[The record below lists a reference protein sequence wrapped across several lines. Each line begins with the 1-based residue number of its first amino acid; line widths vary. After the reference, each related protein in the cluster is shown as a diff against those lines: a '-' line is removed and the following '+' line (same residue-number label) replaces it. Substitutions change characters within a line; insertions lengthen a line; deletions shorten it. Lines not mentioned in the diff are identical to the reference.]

1 MRHLSSGMLLLG
13 SLWCVVFLWPCDSE
27 ATTRDYYEVLGVPQ
41 SATDRQV
48 KKAFHKLAM
57 TYHPDRNKSP
67 NAEKI
72 FREIAEAYEVL
83 SNEEKL
89 RRYDQMG
96 HEAFQTEGEDGGKGD
111 WAGDG
116 GCQGS
121 FYFNLEELFQGL
133 NLDEDPFLEDLGDS
147 WSFQLGG
154 EDEDDLHEYQAFLGS
169 SFFDLSG
176 DPFSQMGL
184 GDHEEGFGEQEG
196 QQFCWKKTHT
206 DGSAVEVC
214 EGG

>member
-1 MRHLSSGMLLLG
+1 MRHLSSGMLLLD

-48 KKAFHKLAM
+48 KKTFHKLAM

-83 SNEEKL
+83 SNEEK
-89 RRYDQMG
+89 RMRYDQMG
-96 HEAFQTEGEDGGKGD
+96 HEAFQTEGEDGGKED

-116 GCQGS
+116 GGQGS

-133 NLDEDPFLEDLGDS
+133 NMDEDPFLEDVGDS

-176 DPFSQMGL
+176 YPSSQMGL

-196 QQFCWKKTHT
+196 QQSCWKKTHT
-206 DGSAVEVC
+206 DSSVEEVC
-214 EGG
+214 EGA

>member
-1 MRHLSSGMLLLG
+1 MLLLD

-48 KKAFHKLAM
+48 KKTFHKLAM

-83 SNEEKL
+83 SNEEK
-89 RRYDQMG
+89 RMRYDQMG
-96 HEAFQTEGEDGGKGD
+96 HEAFQTEGEDGGKED

-116 GCQGS
+116 GGQGS

-133 NLDEDPFLEDLGDS
+133 NMDEDPFLEDVGDS

-154 EDEDDLHEYQAFLGS
+154 EDEDDLHDNTLLLPSLFFPAPALSLVWLFLPPPS
-169 SFFDLSG
+169 LLHFDLKEILCL
-176 DPFSQMGL
+176 FS
-184 GDHEEGFGEQEG
+184 
-196 QQFCWKKTHT
+196 
-206 DGSAVEVC
+206 S
-214 EGG
+214 

>member
-1 MRHLSSGMLLLG
+1 MLLLG
-13 SLWCVVFLWPCDSE
+13 LLWCVVFLWPCDSE
-27 ATTRDYYEVLGVPQ
+27 ATTRDYYEVLGLPQ

-83 SNEEKL
+83 SNEEK
-89 RRYDQMG
+89 RKRYDQMG

-111 WAGDG
+111 WAGHG
-116 GCQGS
+116 GGQDP
-121 FYFNLEELFQGL
+121 FYFNLELFQGL
-133 NLDEDPFLEDLGDS
+133 NMDEDLFLEDVGDS

-184 GDHEEGFGEQEG
+184 GDHEGK
-196 QQFCWKKTHT
+196 QFCWKKTHT
-206 DGSAVEVC
+206 DSSAEEVF
-214 EGG
+214 EGA